1 MSDDLIRR
9 SDAIQAV
16 KAYLDL
22 CCLTEA
28 KFHRGAEDYNE
39 GISKEIFEE
48 IEPKRG
54 EWIVVDTE
62 VISVPVYW
70 NKEQKESDEKGAGI
84 QEKCKCSVCGRK
96 VNFMGYKKLGVIK
109 SFNFC
114 PNCGAKMKG
123 ADDE

>member
-9 SDAIQAV
+9 IDVIEALKDNMVEMGGDDFSEMGVHSDDIDAV
-16 KAYLDL
+16 I
-22 CCLTEA
+22 
-28 KFHRGAEDYNE
+28 N
-39 GISKEIFEE
+39 GIPA

-54 EWIVVDTE
+54 KWIVVDTE

>member
-1 MSDDLIRR
+1 MNEEMIKR
-9 SDAIQAV
+9 SDAIKAMRDTLVAAEIPYAV
-16 KAYLDL
+16 NALFKVPTVEQK
-22 CCLTEA
+22 C
-28 KFHRGAEDYNE
+28 
-39 GISKEIFEE
+39 
-48 IEPKRG
+48 G
-54 EWIVVDTE
+54 EWVVVDTE

-114 PNCGAKMKG
+114 PNCGARMKEV
-123 ADDE
+123 DDE